1 MVKNFNKS
9 RKKQTYIPSKWDYIK
24 AWFFS
29 RHVIKRME
37 SVIDESLN
45 ITPESYINIAILIE
59 KHAKEYPNDA
69 AILFEDK
76 KYTHREYNEWCNRY
90 ANYFRNKVGLNKGDI
105 AVVYITNRPEI
116 MFAIFGLSKI
126 GVVSSLINTKQ
137 RFNSLIHSI
146 NIDPGKVFIIGE
158 ELIEAFEDVRQE
170 LKLSEKQSKHL
181 YFVPDSGEIKKP
193 DGFQDLSDL
202 VKKEDTSNPPT
213 SITLQAKDPY
223 AYIFTSGTTGLPKAA
238 IITHGQTYNSSIYW
252 GDTVVGFEHKD
263 VIYVTTPLFHSHA
276 INVAYAASLRYGS
289 TIAIRRKFSA
299 SNFWDDAIKFK
310 ATCFNYIGEICRYL
324 YNQPEKPTD
333 RRHYIKKIVG
343 NGLRNEMWR
352 AFKKRFGIKQIFEFY
367 GATERFAPNFAN
379 RFNLNCTV
387 GFTLNPYAIVKY
399 NLDTNEPI
407 RDEDGYMMK
416 VKEGEAGLLL
426 GQIIADDIFI
436 YTSKEADQKKLFRN
450 VFEEGDVYFNSG
462 DLIKEIGY
470 FKKIYKFTQFIDR
483 IGDTFRWKGE
493 NVSTEEVEAI
503 INDFDQ
509 VKMCCVY
516 GVLVPNTEGRAG
528 MASLVTNS
536 HSIND
541 FNFSRF
547 YAMLQESLPEYAIP
561 KFIRFTPKL
570 VTTATLKIQK
580 VNLKKEAFNLEK
592 IEDTLYILLPN
603 LTRYELLTKKIYKG
617 ILNSKYNF

>member
-1 MVKNFNKS
+1 MKCGGIS
-9 RKKQTYIPSKWDYIK
+9 RK
-24 AWFFS
+24 
-29 RHVIKRME
+29 V
-37 SVIDESLN
+37 
-45 ITPESYINIAILIE
+45 
-59 KHAKEYPNDA
+59 
-69 AILFEDK
+69 
-76 KYTHREYNEWCNRY
+76 
-90 ANYFRNKVGLNKGDI
+90 
-105 AVVYITNRPEI
+105 
-116 MFAIFGLSKI
+116 
-126 GVVSSLINTKQ
+126 
-137 RFNSLIHSI
+137 
-146 NIDPGKVFIIGE
+146 
-158 ELIEAFEDVRQE
+158 
-170 LKLSEKQSKHL
+170 
-181 YFVPDSGEIKKP
+181 
-193 DGFQDLSDL
+193 
-202 VKKEDTSNPPT
+202 
-213 SITLQAKDPY
+213 
-223 AYIFTSGTTGLPKAA
+223 
-238 IITHGQTYNSSIYW
+238 
-252 GDTVVGFEHKD
+252 
-263 VIYVTTPLFHSHA
+263 
-276 INVAYAASLRYGS
+276 
-289 TIAIRRKFSA
+289 
-299 SNFWDDAIKFK
+299 
-310 ATCFNYIGEICRYL
+310 
-324 YNQPEKPTD
+324 
-333 RRHYIKKIVG
+333 
-343 NGLRNEMWR
+343 
-352 AFKKRFGIKQIFEFY
+352 FGIKQIFEFY

-387 GFTLNPYAIVKY
+387 GFTLKPYVIVKY
-399 NLDTNEPI
+399 DLDTNEPF
-407 RDEDGYMMK
+407 RDKNGYMMK

-436 YTSKEADQKKLFRN
+436 YTSKEADQKKIYRN
-450 VFEEGDVYFNSG
+450 LFEEGDVYFNSG
-462 DLIKEIGY
+462 DLIKEIRP
-470 FKKIYKFTQFIDR
+470 FKKIYKLTQFVDR

-509 VKMCCVY
+509 VEMCCVY